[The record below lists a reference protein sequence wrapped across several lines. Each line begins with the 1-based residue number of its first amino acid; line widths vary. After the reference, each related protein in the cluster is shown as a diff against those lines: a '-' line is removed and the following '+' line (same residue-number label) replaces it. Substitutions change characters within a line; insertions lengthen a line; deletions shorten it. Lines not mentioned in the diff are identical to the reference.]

1 MEPTTTPQEHLVR
14 NIKTLIEVNK
24 ELIGLKAQ
32 VKDLNV
38 QKKGITEELIR
49 VMKER
54 NIDCFDV
61 NDGVLLYKTKRTKK
75 SLNAKTLLEA
85 MKDYC
90 ETSDKIDESIV
101 DELVKHVLESQEVV
115 IKDDLQCKLKV

>member
-1 MEPTTTPQEHLVR
+1 
-14 NIKTLIEVNK
+14 
-24 ELIGLKAQ
+24 LIGLKAQ

-90 ETSDKIDESIV
+90 ETSDTIDESIV